1 MQYQEA
7 RQGRIFVLRLE
18 HGEVLHE
25 VIEAFAGEQSIRA
38 GVLTILGG
46 VDQGSRLVV
55 GPKDGAARPIDPM
68 QQLLARPHEA
78 VGTGT
83 LFPDESGN
91 PILHLHLACGRED
104 STITG
109 CSRGGV
115 RAWQILEAVLIELV
129 DCPGQRALDRDLG
142 FKLLQLPNPAP
153 GS

>member
-18 HGEVLHE
+18 HGEVQHE
-25 VIEAFAGEQSIRA
+25 VIEAFARERSIRA

-55 GPKDGAARPIDPM
+55 GPRDGAARPIDPM
-68 QQLLARPHEA
+68 QHLLTRPREA

-91 PILHLHLACGRED
+91 PILHMHLACGRKD
-104 STITG
+104 STVTG
-109 CSRGGV
+109 CIRGGV
-115 RAWQILEAVLIELV
+115 KAWQILEAVLIELV
-129 DCPGQRALDRDLG
+129 DCPGKRVLDRDLG
-142 FKLLQLPNPAP
+142 FKLLQF
-153 GS
+153 